1 MPSTRSYSDPSFG
14 SRKQFRFGTAYTC
27 GTRSAAALE
36 SVPMMH
42 KFRITDATMK
52 CIAAGSGST
61 SAWAVVAGTTAICTM
76 TFASNCTAATVVNGT
91 ITAYDGAKDTLLH
104 LYSGTQTADPAQTV
118 VVWVE
123 YESIFDNAND

>member
-1 MPSTRSYSDPSFG
+1 MATRTYSDPSYG
-14 SRKQFRFGTAYTC
+14 AKKMMRFGTAYTC
-27 GTRSAAALE
+27 GTRSAATLE
-36 SVPMMH
+36 SIPMMH
-42 KFRITDATMK
+42 KFKITDAVMK

-76 TFASNCTAATVVNGT
+76 TFATNCTAATVVNGT
-91 ITAYDGAKDTLLH
+91 ITAYEAGKDTLLH

-123 YESIFDNAND
+123 YEELFDNDND